1 MISTWARIGSKY
13 MYLYFKMLIVFV
25 LRPKVLEKYQVHSS
39 TLYLI
44 KSYILYIDSS
54 ELCVD
59 TIG

>member
-1 MISTWARIGSKY
+1 
-13 MYLYFKMLIVFV
+13 MLLVLV

-54 ELCVD
+54 EFCVD
-59 TIG
+59 TIEYIHTLSVMILQCNIG

>member
-1 MISTWARIGSKY
+1 